1 MTDDRSIPAD
11 VIEEMLRA
19 IDPEWR
25 LRQARPAERGFTA
38 VYRVTVETEGGSRE
52 LVLKATPDG
61 QRHGIDTEARLL
73 AVLGRHTG
81 IPVPEVIGVVDDRDG
96 LPTPYFVMTA
106 IPGDEIPYEQ
116 TSRVSDP
123 VLRRVS
129 RTTGEH
135 LGELHAIE
143 AVDSF
148 GTIDCAKPEALEGG
162 SPTGTPHELAVAEG
176 SESWPNYLRA
186 AGDRQLEV
194 IADTRFDDLLP
205 RLRPWV
211 RDRISAMTDPFSS
224 VVGRI
229 DHGVHNLV
237 IERESGEVVAVLDW
251 GFTLAVTPGY
261 DLQCVEYVLSGA
273 VLAVAPGQPD
283 RRELVREGIRD
294 GYGSTAV
301 AYPAEEL
308 SRCRSLYELLA
319 IVRAMGH
326 VETGVAKI
334 PAGEEDAVA
343 RGLRRQAAAI
353 LEG

>member
-1 MTDDRSIPAD
+1 MTDDRSIPTD
-11 VIEEMLRA
+11 VLAEMIRA

-25 LRQARPAERGFTA
+25 LREATLAERGFTS
-38 VYRVTVETEGGSRE
+38 VYRVDVETDGAVRDC
-52 LVLKATPDG
+52 VLKATPDG

-106 IPGDEIPYEQ
+106 IPGDAIPYEE
-116 TSRVSDP
+116 TGRVSDR

-148 GTIDCAKPEALEGG
+148 GTIDCPAAEALDGERPSGD
-162 SPTGTPHELAVAEG
+162 PRDLTVAEG
-176 SESWPNYLRA
+176 FETWPNYLGA
-186 AGDRQLEV
+186 AVGRQLEGV
-194 IADTRFDDLLP
+194 ADTRFGDLLS

-211 RDRISAMTDPFSS
+211 RDRISAVTGPFPP

-229 DHGVHNLV
+229 DHGVHNLLV
-237 IERESGEVVAVLDW
+237 DREAGRIEAVLDW
-251 GFTLAVTPGY
+251 GFALAVTPGY

-273 VLAVAPGQPD
+273 VLAAAPGHPD
-283 RRELVREGIRD
+283 RQELVREGIRD

-301 AYPAEEL
+301 GYPAEEL

-343 RGLRRQAAAI
+343 GGLRRQAEAI

>member
-38 VYRVTVETEGGSRE
+38 VYRVTVETKSGSRE

-61 QRHGIDTEARLL
+61 QRHGINTEARLL

-96 LPTPYFVMTA
+96 LPTPFFVMTE

-143 AVDSF
+143 AVESF
-148 GTIDCAKPEALEGG
+148 GTIDCPAAGALDGDRPSG
-162 SPTGTPHELAVAEG
+162 DPRDLTVAEG
-176 SESWPNYLRA
+176 FETWPNYLEA
-186 AGDRQLEV
+186 AVDRQLEGV
-194 IADTRFDDLLP
+194 ADTRFGDLLS

-211 RDRISAMTDPFSS
+211 RDRISSVTGPFPS

-229 DHGVHNLV
+229 DHGVHNLLV
-237 IERESGEVVAVLDW
+237 DREAGRIEAVLDW
-251 GFTLAVTPGY
+251 GFALAVTPGY

-273 VLAVAPGQPD
+273 VLAAAPGHPD

-294 GYGSTAV
+294 GYGSTAG

-308 SRCRSLYELLA
+308 SRYRSLYELLA

-326 VETGVAKI
+326 VEAGVAEI

-343 RGLRRQAAAI
+343 RGLRRQAEAI